1 MYPDLLGNFIITLIG
16 KGYRVSID
24 RDPIIDGLK
33 IHIITYDPV
42 PYNAV
47 KTITLDELNSM
58 TKDVQKLWLDGIV
71 EWVEVEF
78 LKIRRRIRND

>member
-1 MYPDLLGNFIITLIG
+1 MYPDLLGDFIMALIE

-24 RDPIIDGLK
+24 RDPIIGGIK
-33 IHIITYDPV
+33 IHIIMYDPV

-47 KTITLDELNSM
+47 KMMSLGELNSM
-58 TKDVQKLWLDGIV
+58 TKDVQKVWLDGII

-78 LKIRRRIRND
+78 LKLRRRIKND